1 MASRNLDFTEG
12 NIMRQMIVFSLPI
25 FLTNVL
31 QTSYQFIDSL
41 WVGNLIGSD
50 ALASVSVSATV
61 LFTMLSFII
70 GMNGATLTILAQRKG
85 ARDEEGLKESL
96 NAFVVVFALLSIGIG
111 ILGYFLSPYILTLIQ
126 TPPTIHK
133 LATQYLQVNFLGIV
147 FLFGYNFIGT
157 VLRALGDSRTPI
169 RFVFMAVILNT
180 VLDPLFIAYFEMGV
194 IGAAVATVVSQGFS
208 FIYALVYT
216 KQTGKI
222 PFMRPH
228 IPSRM
233 YATAIFK
240 LGIPAGLQMMVISGG
255 MMAIMSVVN
264 TFGADVVAG
273 FGASQRMDSLIM
285 LPIVTLG
292 SAINSMA
299 GQNIGAGKWERVS
312 DIARSGMILIVSVS
326 LAIALLV
333 YASAPLL
340 LGLFV
345 DNPASIAFGTTYLA
359 TVCFFYPFL
368 GINFVLNGIIRGA
381 GGMMQILVLNF
392 ISFWVLRYPLTAFFS
407 RWVGEQGIA
416 YGMGASFIIS
426 ALFAGAYYRFGR
438 WREIRVLQNR
448 EN

>member
-1 MASRNLDFTEG
+1 MASQNVDFTEG
-12 NIMRQMIVFSLPI
+12 NIMRQMIAFSLPI

-41 WVGNLIGSD
+41 WVGNLLGSD
-50 ALASVSVSATV
+50 ALASVSVSATIV
-61 LFTMLSFII
+61 FTMLSFII
-70 GMNGATLTILAQRKG
+70 GMNGATLTILAQRRG
-85 ARDEEGLKESL
+85 ARDEEGMKESL
-96 NAFVVVFALLSIGIG
+96 NAFVVVFALLSVGIG
-111 ILGYFLSPYILTLIQ
+111 IVGYFLSPYILMLIQ
-126 TPPTIHK
+126 TPAAIYE
-133 LATQYLQVNFLGIV
+133 LATQYLQINFIGIV

-169 RFVFMAVILNT
+169 RFVFMAVILNAI
-180 VLDPLFIAYFEMGV
+180 LDPLFIAYFDMGV
-194 IGAAVATVVSQGFS
+194 AGAAIATILSQGFS
-208 FIYALVYT
+208 FIYALIYT
-216 KQTGKI
+216 KRTGKI

-228 IPSRM
+228 IPSKM
-233 YATAIFK
+233 YAAAIFK

-264 TFGADVVAG
+264 EFGEDVVAG
-273 FGASQRMDSLIM
+273 FGASQRMDNLIM

-312 DIARSGMILIVSVS
+312 GIARSGITLIVSLS
-326 LAIALLV
+326 LAIAVLV
-333 YASAPLL
+333 YISAPWL

-345 DNPASIAFGTTYLA
+345 DNPNSIAFGTMYLT

-381 GGMMQILVLNF
+381 GGMMQILILNF
-392 ISFWVLRYPLTAFFS
+392 ISFWVLRYPLTALFS
-407 RWVGEQGIA
+407 EWTGEQGIA
-416 YGMGASFIIS
+416 YGMGTSFIIS

-438 WREIRVLQNR
+438 WREIRVLQR
-448 EN
+448 R